1 MTQPAAADR
10 SLAARAVWILTIC
23 TALALIG
30 DGTIY
35 AVLPSMFPAVG
46 VTALQVGMLL
56 SINRLV
62 RPPLN
67 MLSGWLTT
75 RVDPHWP
82 YMLGLAIG
90 ACSTLGYGL
99 VQGFWPLLLLRALWG
114 VAWALLAVSAYAM
127 VLDVTAPE
135 FRGKYAGIYHSM
147 SFFGGAVGA
156 LGGGF
161 MADHLG
167 FSRAMIALGLL
178 SASAVILVLFLPRR
192 ALRRSVRSRA
202 VISPSLGLAARLRAA
217 LATLRGL
224 DARIWLILGLNFC
237 ERLFFA
243 GVFYGT
249 LGYFLAQAMPQGA
262 SLGRWTIGVPSL
274 TAILLFAR
282 NLLSVLSGPLFGHLS
297 DRLGDRTRV
306 LLLGEACGVAGLLCF
321 AAGESLALIVGGVV
335 LTALAYGTVSPML
348 VSWMGDLTRRG
359 GRGSIVGAY
368 QTMGDL
374 GSGLGPLA
382 AYPLMALWSPA
393 AVYLLSAA
401 LLAGTIPLILWA
413 RRRRGQGAPLGE
425 MP

>member
-1 MTQPAAADR
+1 MSDRPAASRAV
-10 SLAARAVWILTIC
+10 AARAVWILTTC

-35 AVLPSMFPAVG
+35 AVLPAMFPAVG
-46 VTALQVGMLL
+46 VTAIQVGMLL

-67 MLSGWLTT
+67 IFSGWLIT

-90 ACSTLGYGL
+90 ALSTLGYGL
-99 VQGFWPLLLLRALWG
+99 VQGFWPLFLMRALWG
-114 VAWALLAVSAYAM
+114 VAWALLAVAAYAM

-135 FRGKYAGIYHSM
+135 FRGRYAGIYHTL
-147 SFFGGAVGA
+147 SFFGGALGA

-161 MADHLG
+161 MADALG
-167 FSRAMIALGLL
+167 FSRTMIALGLL
-178 SASAVILVLFLPRR
+178 SASAVGLVLFLPRR
-192 ALRRSVRSRA
+192 ALRRIHRKHVTQEDA
-202 VISPSLGLAARLRAA
+202 PASLGARARA
-217 LATLRGL
+217 LIQGMRGL
-224 DARIWLILGLNFC
+224 DVRLWLILGLNFC

-249 LGYFLAQAMPQGA
+249 LGYFLAQTLPEGVTVGHIAIGVA
-262 SLGRWTIGVPSL
+262 SLSGL
-274 TAILLFAR
+274 LLFTR
-282 NLLSVLSGPLFGHLS
+282 NLLSVISGPGFGHLS
-297 DRLGDRTRV
+297 DRLRDRTLV
-306 LLLGEACGVAGLLCF
+306 LLLGEVFGVAGLLSI
-321 AAGESLALIVGGVV
+321 AAASSLALIVVGVV
-335 LTALAYGTVSPML
+335 LTALAYGIVSPML
-348 VSWMGDLTRRG
+348 VSWMGDLTPRG

-382 AYPLMALWSPA
+382 AYPLMEVWGPQP
-393 AVYLLSAA
+393 VYLISAI

-413 RRRRGQGAPLGE
+413 RRNNGN
-425 MP
+425 

>member
-1 MTQPAAADR
+1 MTERLASR
-10 SLAARAVWILTIC
+10 RLAARAVWILTTC

-35 AVLPSMFPAVG
+35 AVLPVLFPAVG

-67 MLSGWLTT
+67 MLSGWLIT

-114 VAWALLAVSAYAM
+114 VAWALLAVAAYAM

-135 FRGKYAGIYHSM
+135 FRGKYAGIYHTL
-147 SFFGGAVGA
+147 SFFGGALGA

-167 FSRAMIALGLL
+167 FSRTMVALGVL
-178 SASAVILVLFLPRR
+178 SAGAVGLVLFLPRR
-192 ALRRSVRSRA
+192 ALRRTRDARADSGRSAVGLGARA
-202 VISPSLGLAARLRAA
+202 RSFAIS
-217 LATLRGL
+217 LRGL
-224 DARIWLILGLNFC
+224 DARLWLILGLNFC

-249 LGYFLAQAMPQGA
+249 LGYYLAQALPGGVTMGRLAIGVA
-262 SLGRWTIGVPSL
+262 SLTGV
-274 TAILLFAR
+274 LLFAR
-282 NLLSVLSGPLFGHLS
+282 NLLSVLSGPVFGHLS
-297 DRLGDRTRV
+297 DRLGERTHV
-306 LLLGEACGVAGLLCF
+306 LLLGEICGVLGLLCF
-321 AAGESLALIVGGVV
+321 AAGDGLAMIVGGVV
-335 LTALAYGTVSPML
+335 LTALAYGIVSPML
-348 VSWMGDLTRRG
+348 VSWMGDLTQRG

-382 AYPLMALWSPA
+382 AYPLMALWGPPP
-393 AVYLLSAA
+393 VYLLSAV
-401 LLAGTIPLILWA
+401 LLALTIPLILWA
-413 RRRRGQGAPLGE
+413 RRKGAADV
-425 MP
+425 

>member
-1 MTQPAAADR
+1 MSERPAASRAV
-10 SLAARAVWILTIC
+10 AARAVWILTTC

-35 AVLPSMFPAVG
+35 AVLPAMFPAVG
-46 VTALQVGMLL
+46 VTAMQVGMLL

-67 MLSGWLTT
+67 IFSGWLIT

-90 ACSTLGYGL
+90 ALSTLGYGL
-99 VQGFWPLLLLRALWG
+99 VQGFWPLFMMRALWG
-114 VAWALLAVSAYAM
+114 VAWALLAVAAYAM

-135 FRGKYAGIYHSM
+135 FRGRYAGVYHTL

-167 FSRAMIALGLL
+167 FSRTMITLGLL
-178 SASAVILVLFLPRR
+178 SASAVGLVLFLPRR
-192 ALRRSVRSRA
+192 AVRRTHRAHVEQEGAPAALGARARA
-202 VISPSLGLAARLRAA
+202 VIQGM
-217 LATLRGL
+217 RGL
-224 DARIWLILGLNFC
+224 DTRLWLILGLNFC

-249 LGYFLAQAMPQGA
+249 LGYFLAQTLPEGVTLGRIAIGVA
-262 SLGRWTIGVPSL
+262 SLSGL
-274 TAILLFAR
+274 LLFTR
-282 NLLSVLSGPLFGHLS
+282 NLLSVISGPGFGYLS
-297 DRLGDRTRV
+297 DRLRDRTLV
-306 LLLGEACGVAGLLCF
+306 LLLGEVFGVAGLLSF
-321 AAGESLALIVGGVV
+321 AAGSSLALIVIGVV
-335 LTALAYGTVSPML
+335 LTALAYGVVSPML
-348 VSWMGDLTRRG
+348 VSWMGDLTQRG

-382 AYPLMALWSPA
+382 AYPLMELWGPQP
-393 AVYLLSAA
+393 VYLLSAI
-401 LLAGTIPLILWA
+401 LLAGTIPAILWA
-413 RRRRGQGAPLGE
+413 RRRGNMGRAVSR
-425 MP
+425 